1 MAGLRQQVAEVSI
14 GLAGFWVLHPLR
26 PANRTIGLIKAESP
40 MQLVAEKVKILVPH
54 LLHARLL
61 CHIEKRPI
69 VQHGGAFAHA

>member
-14 GLAGFWVLHPLR
+14 GLAGEWVQHPLR
-26 PANRTIGLIKAESP
+26 PENRTIGFIKAEAP

-61 CHIEKRPI
+61 CRIEQRPR